1 LAGPDTLNALNDDL
15 FAGVQPRLNGNIHA
29 SLSAGFYPIGAKI
42 IGRFSGI
49 AAAVGAVRG
58 DGGEVYLSPGANRR
72 AMAVA

>member
-1 LAGPDTLNALNDDL
+1 LSWPDHALGL
-15 FAGVQPRLNGNIHA
+15 H
-29 SLSAGFYPIGAKI
+29 PIGAKI